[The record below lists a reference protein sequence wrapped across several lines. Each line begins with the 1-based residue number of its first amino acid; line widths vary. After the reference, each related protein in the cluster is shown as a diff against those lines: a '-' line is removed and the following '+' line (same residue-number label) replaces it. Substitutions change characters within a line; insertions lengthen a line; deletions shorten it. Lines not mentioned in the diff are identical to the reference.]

1 MQNKV
6 KIFNDNRTCHKEPM
20 PVHAR
25 LLDIAS
31 EIGELNKEYL
41 KGSNYG
47 TEKCEISADFK
58 EEFGDVLYAL
68 LSLANE
74 TNINCEESLD
84 IVLNKMQERMNK
96 NNTMGSGR

>member
-6 KIFNDNRTCHKEPM
+6 KLFNDNRTCHKEPM

-25 LLDIAS
+25 LCDISS
-31 EIGELNKEYL
+31 EMGELQKEYL
-41 KGSNYG
+41 KASNYG
-47 TEKCEISADFK
+47 TGEFTLTYDFK

-96 NNTMGSGR
+96 KNTMGSGR